1 MMRVLREIKSK
12 LKNILIGEFST
23 SRFWKLRQKSSHS
36 RKPLKYIYSLLYSR
50 YLLKYGAS
58 IPNNSEMSSCPCFPH
73 GITGIFISG
82 ASKIGSNCTIF
93 HQVTIGSNTLEGSKN
108 RGAPVIGDNVFIGCG
123 AKIIGGVH
131 IGNNV
136 CIGANCVV
144 TRDVPDDCTV
154 VMPHFRTI
162 TRKGKNPPA
171 FMGITEYIQS
181 QKSESEDVKS

>member
-1 MMRVLREIKSK
+1 MMRVLREIKIK
-12 LKNILIGEFST
+12 LRNILAGEFSP
-23 SRFWKLRQKSSHS
+23 SRFWKLRQKSSRS
-36 RKPLKYIYSLLYSR
+36 RKPLKYIYLLLYSR
-50 YLLKYGAS
+50 YLIKYGAS
-58 IPNNSEMSSCPCFPH
+58 IPNNNEISSCPCFPH

-108 RGAPVIGDNVFIGCG
+108 QGAPVIGDNVFIGCG

-144 TRDVPDDCTV
+144 THDVPDDCTV
-154 VMPHFRTI
+154 VMPEFRTI

-171 FMGITEYIQS
+171 FISLGDFIKQKEGII
-181 QKSESEDVKS
+181 